1 MVVKS
6 PRNQDNRK
14 ETGKEEDQDWGKHQ
28 RKEAHH
34 QHHDVWMLTGL
45 AKIRGSGVRRNHTL
59 P

>member
-14 ETGKEEDQDWGKHQ
+14 ETGKEEDQDWEKHQ

-34 QHHDVWMLTGL
+34 QHHDVWMLR
-45 AKIRGSGVRRNHTL
+45 A
-59 P
+59 